1 VKILVITKRQY
12 MAKDL
17 LDDRFGR
24 FRELPLEL
32 AKLGHQVAGICFSYR
47 SRKEGTF
54 TDGAEGGGEVRW
66 QSFNLGGLI
75 LPGIVEHARR
85 CRAAVEAFRP
95 DIIWAASDSF
105 HAILGAWL
113 GRRTRTKCV
122 VDLYDNFESFG
133 MTRLPGILPLFKSA
147 VRSADGVTC
156 VSRPL
161 LDYVMRA
168 YRPRGRAC
176 VLENGIRQDLFHP
189 RDRCACREDLGLPE
203 NARII
208 GTAGAL
214 TRSRGIESLFGAFA
228 KLGAEND
235 SLHLALAG
243 PRDRRTPIPDD
254 KRIHYLGEL
263 PLERVPILINALD
276 VAVVCNRDSL
286 FGRYN
291 FPQKAYEIIASGTA
305 IVAAAVGSMK
315 ELLAAHPECLFEAE
329 SPESLARA
337 MLRQLESPT
346 TVDIRAPG
354 WSEQAAR
361 LEQFFLQV
369 LEAPS

>member
-32 AKLGHQVAGICFSYR
+32 AALGHQVAGICLSYR
-47 SRKEGTF
+47 RRKEGSY
-54 TDGAEGGGEVRW
+54 TDAAERGGEVLW
-66 QSFNLGGLI
+66 QSLNLGGLI
-75 LPGIVEHARR
+75 LPGLVHHMRR
-85 CRAAVEAFRP
+85 CLATIEAFRP
-95 DIIWAASDSF
+95 DIIWAASDSY
-105 HAILGAWL
+105 HAIVGAWL
-113 GRRTRTKCV
+113 GKRTRTKYV

-133 MTRLPGILPLFKSA
+133 MTRLPGVLRLLKRA

-161 LDYVMRA
+161 LDYVIRA
-168 YRPRGRAC
+168 YRPPGPAC
-176 VLENGIRQDLFHP
+176 VLENGIRQDLFNA
-189 RDRCACREDLGLPE
+189 RDRRACRKDLGLPE

-228 KLGAEND
+228 KLAAENE

-243 PRDRRTPIPDD
+243 AHDRRTPIPNGA
-254 KRIHYLGEL
+254 RIHYLGAL

-291 FPQKAYEIIASGTA
+291 FPQKAYEIIACGTP

-315 ELLAAHPECLFEAE
+315 ELFAAHPECLFDAE
-329 SPESLARA
+329 YPESLA
-337 MLRQLESPT
+337 LTVKRQLEKPT
-346 TVDIRAPG
+346 NVNVKAPG

-361 LEQFFLQV
+361 LEQFLLKV
-369 LEAPS
+369 VEARP

>member
-1 VKILVITKRQY
+1 MKILVITKRQY

-47 SRKEGTF
+47 SRKEGNF
-54 TDGAEGGGEVRW
+54 TDAAERAAEVRW
-66 QSFNLGGLI
+66 QSFNLGALI

-85 CRAAVEAFRP
+85 CLATIEAFRP

-113 GRRTRTKCV
+113 GRTTRTKCV

-133 MTRLPGILPLFKSA
+133 MTRLPGVLPLFKRA
-147 VRSADGVTC
+147 VRSVDGVTC

-161 LDYVMRA
+161 LDFVMRA
-168 YRPRGRAC
+168 YRPRGRSC
-176 VLENGIRQDLFHP
+176 VLENGVRQDLFHA
-189 RDRCACREDLGLPE
+189 RDRLACRKDLGLPE

-228 KLGAEND
+228 KLAAEND
-235 SLHLALAG
+235 SLHLAVAG
-243 PRDRRTPIPDD
+243 PRERLTPIPNDT
-254 KRIHYLGEL
+254 RIHYLGEL

-276 VAVVCNRDSL
+276 VAVVCNRDSS

-291 FPQKAYEIIASGTA
+291 FPQKAYEIIACGTPM
-305 IVAAAVGSMK
+305 VSAAVGSMK

-337 MLRQLESPT
+337 AQRQLKNPT
-346 TVDIRAPG
+346 TISVKAPG
-354 WSEQAAR
+354 WPEQAVR
-361 LEQFFLQV
+361 LEELFRQV
-369 LEAPS
+369 VEISL